1 LDFGVAWRGVAWR
14 ERPSSSTSLP
24 SDGVS
29 IQFIE
34 VLMPAISRFYIPFF
48 LLCNS
53 WSWAWQADGVLDEW
67 RGFGWEMLAGNY
79 LSKC

>member
-1 LDFGVAWRGVAWR
+1 
-14 ERPSSSTSLP
+14 
-24 SDGVS
+24 VS

-53 WSWAWQADGVLDEW
+53 WSWVRRADGVLDGW
-67 RGFGWEMLAGNY
+67 RGFGWEMLAGN
-79 LSKC
+79 

>member
-1 LDFGVAWRGVAWR
+1 
-14 ERPSSSTSLP
+14 
-24 SDGVS
+24 VS

-53 WSWAWQADGVLDEW
+53 WSWARRADGVLDGW
-67 RGFGWEMLAGNY
+67 RGFGWEMLAGN
-79 LSKC
+79 